1 MAITRICAE
10 AKRWVPAPAYPDF
23 LLRSTRQDRV
33 CGFLQGKPHAVR
45 QRHQPL
51 QEIRRIRISCYAAPD
66 RTACAAFFKE
76 SRMQF
81 DNATNLYRKSGV
93 PGTIMI
99 GLQWF
104 PRRVQPHLLLRPN
117 VHRPI

>member
-51 QEIRRIRISCYAAPD
+51 QEIRRTWDDNDWFAMVSPKGATTLTSAAQRTSADLVRISHND
-66 RTACAAFFKE
+66 SEQVRTGFLVK
-76 SRMQF
+76 
-81 DNATNLYRKSGV
+81 LRK
-93 PGTIMI
+93 
-99 GLQWF
+99 
-104 PRRVQPHLLLRPN
+104 VQQ
-117 VHRPI
+117 I